1 VVRRRSGRSG
11 ASRTAAAKAFERK
24 VDETRDHFTQF
35 YVYQQQQTT
44 TTLFSK
50 IKKETRVV
58 RSGASR
64 CTQLNGRR
72 FITGA
77 VDDGFYE

>member
-50 IKKETRVV
+50 I
-58 RSGASR
+58 
-64 CTQLNGRR
+64 
-72 FITGA
+72 
-77 VDDGFYE
+77 

>member
-1 VVRRRSGRSG
+1 
-11 ASRTAAAKAFERK
+11 
-24 VDETRDHFTQF
+24 
-35 YVYQQQQTT
+35 VYQQQQTT

-58 RSGASR
+58 QSGASSR

>member
-1 VVRRRSGRSG
+1 
-11 ASRTAAAKAFERK
+11 
-24 VDETRDHFTQF
+24 
-35 YVYQQQQTT
+35 VYQQQQTT

-58 RSGASR
+58 QSSASR

>member
-11 ASRTAAAKAFERK
+11 ASRTAAAKASERK
-24 VDETRDHFTQF
+24 VDETRDHFTPF